1 MKVHLKSV
9 MLFNRKQ
16 YTRDDTI
23 RGLENRA
30 FFEPHFAGNRS
41 GKVELNRV
49 IRSFFLPFHPCPT
62 SAIRKGLKQHHTNV
76 RPSFS
81 FFHSLSLFSNW
92 TPHTARIN
100 RIQTKYLS
108 PECRWWFAQPC
119 YDDDDDNDVGCV
131 LGQD

>member
-1 MKVHLKSV
+1 MHLKSV
-9 MLFNRKQ
+9 MLLNRKQ

-23 RGLENRA
+23 RGIENRA

-81 FFHSLSLFSNW
+81 FFFTLSLLELD
-92 TPHTARIN
+92 TPYSRD
-100 RIQTKYLS
+100 K
-108 PECRWWFAQPC
+108 
-119 YDDDDDNDVGCV
+119 
-131 LGQD
+131 